1 MSAVTGGCF
10 LMAVHCRVMPSSS
23 STSKPKLKPI
33 SRTTTTNLNGN
44 RGFKKKREEVQTEE
58 IREKQNPYVLE
69 LEKKEM
75 EFTSSMK
82 SFHDYFEQCKN
93 FIKQDSGPP
102 RWFSPL
108 ECGSR
113 LDNSPL
119 LLFLPGDH
127 SQLILVFLSL

>member
-10 LMAVHCRVMPSSS
+10 FMAVHCRVMPSSS

-44 RGFKKKREEVQTEE
+44 RGFKKKREEVETEG

-93 FIKQDSGPP
+93 FFKQDSGPP